1 MTETEIRPWLDR
13 WVRVTLSDGRII
25 AGKLSQ
31 QDRHYKIMTP
41 AADKHQKDTVEAIQ
55 SGDQITKID
64 AAPEF
69 NR

>member
-13 WVRVTLSDGRII
+13 WVRVTLADGRVI

-31 QDRHYKIMTP
+31 EDRHYKIMTP
-41 AADKHQKDTVEAIQ
+41 APDKREKDAVEKIH
-55 SGDQITKID
+55 SGDQIATIE

>member
-13 WVRVTLSDGRII
+13 WIRATLADGRVI

-31 QDRHYKIMTP
+31 ADRHYKIVTP
-41 AADKHQKDTVEAIQ
+41 AADKHQKDSVETIH
-55 SGDQITKID
+55 SGDQIATIE

>member
-1 MTETEIRPWLDR
+1 MTETEIRPWLER
-13 WVRVTLSDGRII
+13 WVRLTMSDGRIM

-31 QDRHYKIMTP
+31 EDRHYKIVTP
-41 AADKHQKDTVEAIQ
+41 AADKHQKDTVEKIH
-55 SGDQITKID
+55 SGDLITKIE